1 MIRRRGCW
9 TAFGPTQTNP
19 TLSFGGPMQSTTII
33 VKNKVGLHARP
44 ASLFVKSA
52 MAHTAAITV
61 TKGEKSGNAKSI
73 LGILS
78 LGVHQDDEITISADG
93 PDEAEAVAAL
103 IQLINDNFGEPIAG

>member
-1 MIRRRGCW
+1 
-9 TAFGPTQTNP
+9 
-19 TLSFGGPMQSTTII
+19 MQSTTIV

-52 MAHTAAITV
+52 MSRNAAITV

-78 LGVHQDDEITISADG
+78 LGVQQNDEITISADG
-93 PDEAEAVAAL
+93 ADEAQAIAAL
-103 IQLINDNFGEPIAG
+103 IELINDNFGEPITG